1 MKRKV
6 LVIMASIVAVIV
18 VSAGSILAYEH
29 YTSHE
34 RDRSVSVRADGVLP
48 LVSVLDI
55 AARHLP
61 GEVLKIEL
69 ENEHERLQ
77 YEIKV
82 LADNGRVREIKLDA
96 RSGELIEIEDD

>member
-1 MKRKV
+1 
-6 LVIMASIVAVIV
+6 MAGIVAAIGIA
-18 VSAGSILAYEH
+18 AGSILAYEH
-29 YTSHE
+29 YRSHE
-34 RDRSVSVRADGVLP
+34 RNRSESVRADGVLP
-48 LVSVLDI
+48 LVGILDI